1 MFEYQL
7 NMAETV
13 GFAIILLLLGRWIK
27 KKVNFFEKFF
37 IPAPVIGGTLFSII
51 LLIGHQTESFTFT
64 SNNDIKNLLMIAF
77 FTTVGFSASLK
88 ILSKGGVGVALFLLA
103 ATILVI
109 LQDIVGNISLSLFL
123 SMALMSIKLWELV
136 ELAGPLSVILIVQTI
151 LMAVFAYFVTFN
163 IMGRDYDAAVI
174 STGHCGFGLGATP
187 NAIANMETF
196 TATNG
201 PSVKAFFIIPIVESL
216 FIDFVNSMV
225 IKGFASWIVANFM

>member
-27 KKVNFFEKFF
+27 KKVSFFEKFF

-64 SNNDIKNLLMIAF
+64 FNNDIKNLLMIAF

-88 ILSKGGVGVALFLLA
+88 ILAKGGVGVALFLLA

-123 SMALMSIKLWELV
+123 SMALMSIKLWELL

-216 FIDFVNSMV
+216 FIDFVNAMV
-225 IKGFASWIVANFM
+225 IKGFTSWIVANFM